1 LILVLLMVNFFD
13 VYWKLY
19 HDISGGFIITI
30 YGDIDGW
37 SSWFNNGLWWL
48 IMVPLLMFIIWWIL
62 MVDDNGW
69 YWFFSWRMFFD
80 VYWKL
85 YHDMEKLWSLYM
97 VILMVDE
104 VDLIMVYDDLS
115 WFPFWCLFYGE
126 YWWLMI
132 MVDTSSSHGE
142 CFMMFIGNYIM
153 IFMEELWSLYMV
165 ILVVDQVDL
174 IMVYDDLSRF
184 FSWLMLIMV
193 YIWWLNV
200 YIYMDFQ
207 MEEWM
212 VYNVFF
218 MGL

>member
-1 LILVLLMVNFFD
+1 MVNFFD

>member
-1 LILVLLMVNFFD
+1 MV
-13 VYWKLY
+13 
-19 HDISGGFIITI
+19 
-30 YGDIDGW
+30 
-37 SSWFNNGLWWL
+37 
-48 IMVPLLMFIIWWIL
+48 IL
-62 MVDDNGW
+62 MVDQVDLIMVYDDLSWFPFWCLLYGE
-69 YWFFSWRMFFD
+69 YWWLMIMVDTGFSHGECFLMFIGN
-80 VYWKL
+80 YIMIS
-85 YHDMEKLWSLYM
+85 MEKLWSLYM

-200 YIYMDFQ
+200 YIYIYMDFQ

>member
-1 LILVLLMVNFFD
+1 MVNFFD

-142 CFMMFIGNYIM
+142 CFMMFIGNYNM